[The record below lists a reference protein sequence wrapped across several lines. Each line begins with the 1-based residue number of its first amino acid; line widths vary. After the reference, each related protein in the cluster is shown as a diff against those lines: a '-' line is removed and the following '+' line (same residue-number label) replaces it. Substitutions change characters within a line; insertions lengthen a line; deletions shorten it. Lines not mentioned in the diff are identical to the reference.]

1 MCFFN
6 KYHESLFNCTK
17 PYQYVGG
24 EYLSHNK
31 DFDSAKVKFLMAFP
45 DKYEIGISNLGVRV
59 LYEFI
64 NRVPEFMCDR
74 TYAPEAD
81 FKPETLYGVESKHAM
96 KEFDGYLRFKKG
108 NGKDAS

>member
-45 DKYEIGISNLGVRV
+45 DKYEVGISNLGVRV

-64 NRVPEFMCDR
+64 NRVI
-74 TYAPEAD
+74 
-81 FKPETLYGVESKHAM
+81 L
-96 KEFDGYLRFKKG
+96 
-108 NGKDAS
+108 